1 MFSNLHPI
9 DQIKDLIENE
19 NLSFLIGAGFSKNI
33 SPDFPLW
40 RELLADAIWEKYGTG
55 KENERKKK
63 EKAIADKVIREHG
76 LLGVASKIVSDAGFH
91 EAVDYYIEQHIP
103 YLALAN
109 DGSVV
114 IKIAGNEL
122 EGKASLECHQLLRQ
136 LNIKNIY
143 TFNYDNA
150 LEFCLGDK
158 RVYGIEKKKLE
169 EELERRKREIESLR
183 EEYGSFLQEAEQIK
197 ISTSELTSGSV
208 SPDSKKSVGEYRDLE
223 NLEKMNH
230 EFSERLKELN
240 SMVFNLAVR
249 VGEVQKKLDDSYL
262 VISKSSD
269 ITQTDEGR
277 NIFKIH
283 SSLRLN
289 QNEEYGFDGDK
300 HSHYIITQDDYE
312 NYERKHSAFVNLM
325 RIDLL
330 RKRFCII
337 GVSGSD
343 ANFLAWIGWVKDV
356 LDKTGNE
363 DGIQQKHSF
372 FVYAGNDSLSTDMK
386 QMLENHFIIPVILK
400 DYFKDAKD
408 DTERVKK
415 FLEYIQPSINNTIEM
430 VRLWKIV
437 DRRNLES
444 TKSLSIDEVSL
455 KQLCKLSNTNV
466 FFKPLSI
473 VHYAAVGIENSAY
486 YNLKDAVDEKLKVII
501 AAMRC
506 SMLPIRPILLKE
518 LTEVLHKSKD
528 SYIKEGLGYVTRRHK
543 LLYNPDSLTKSE
555 LAEDRYTSILSRLYL
570 YDFPSERECTFE
582 CKTGLDHIRLY
593 SLQRLLYDT
602 SSIDLKDNRIV
613 SLFANPQELTLAN
626 DWLNMLTRD
635 IDSPIGD
642 AARRSIKKY
651 NTYHLSEYVD
661 SYLKEMREK
670 KEPETYGKVSN
681 TIYLGGRG
689 SGYENAAVL
698 LNSLIELGVTFA
710 ERAVLSD
717 NDWIDLAHELMPYHP
732 YSVSFYT
739 IARGSKDSVINR
751 VAQELMYEGHSYEV
765 ASNVLKR
772 ILEAICCKNVPDW
785 MIEPMAQ
792 FAKCLFVAVPV
803 SRWGKIFK
811 EKILLYL
818 DYANKKAHYNT
829 QKAIYEMI
837 SAGVEYIKD
846 KQIKLVLLKHV
857 LQAKVNERT
866 GNFLNALAIS
876 AKDGVTVKDFAP
888 LSKLLVDF
896 AQKKNG
902 RMQAYILFNLSSLL
916 NRDDLLKVSDVL
928 AEQAL
933 NDNYLAVPYAY
944 LIKNIREKSSAIKDK
959 IAEREDVWQS
969 GISDTGARIGDGY
982 VKVSQ
987 IDKILHFSKTQ
998 ASHIWDD
1005 LVETLKKVNARLDRS
1020 RNPKVDQGMFSSEN
1034 TFREIVMDMRL
1045 FVHRHS
1051 DYLQRKPN
1059 FNEVVT
1065 DLENTYYRCCFNK
1078 TILQMIS
1085 DDETYRAIR
1094 RMMTETEIGG
1104 IESLSTEYKALVSCL
1119 LSKESAYVNYLFL
1132 HLSWVIKDHKDFFSQ
1147 QEFVALFIAILDSY
1161 QKYFMEL
1168 DKQDRWNIRGC
1179 EKEIAEKCLIE
1190 ISKVLTEWG
1199 YKHPFWSAYKKKF
1212 FVK

>member
-19 NLSFLIGAGFSKNI
+19 SLSFLIGAGFSKNI
-33 SPDFPLW
+33 SPVFPLW

-63 EKAIADKVIREHG
+63 EKAIADKVIREQG

-91 EAVDYYIEQHIP
+91 EAVDYYIEQHTP
-103 YLALAN
+103 YLALAE

-114 IKIAGNEL
+114 LKKAGNEL
-122 EGKASLECHQLLRQ
+122 KGKVSLECHQLLRQ

-158 RVYGIEKKKLE
+158 RFYGREKKKLE
-169 EELERRKREIESLR
+169 DDLESQKRNRESLR
-183 EEYGSFLQEAEQIK
+183 EEYNIFLQDAEQIK
-197 ISTSELTSGSV
+197 SSTSDLTSYSV
-208 SPDSKKSVGEYRDLE
+208 SPDSKKSIGDYKDRKY
-223 NLEKMNH
+223 LEKKNQ
-230 EFSERLKELN
+230 EYLERLKELDAK
-240 SMVFNLAVR
+240 VFNLAGR
-249 VGEVQKKLDDSYL
+249 IGEVQKKLDDSYL

-363 DGIQQKHSF
+363 DGIQQKHSY
-372 FVYAGNDSLSTDMK
+372 FVYAGNDSLSNDMK

-400 DYFKDAKD
+400 DFFKDAKD

-455 KQLCKLSNTNV
+455 KQLCELSNTNL

-501 AAMRC
+501 AATRC
-506 SMLPIRPILLKE
+506 SMLPIRPSLLKK
-518 LTEVLHKSKD
+518 LSAFLNKSKD
-528 SYIKEGLGYVTRRHK
+528 SYIREGLGYVTRRHK
-543 LLYNPDSLTKSE
+543 LLYEPHLLTKTE
-555 LAEDRYTSILSRLYL
+555 QAEDRYTSILSRLYL
-570 YDFPSERECTFE
+570 YDFPSEKECTFE

-593 SLQRLLYDT
+593 SLQQLLYGT
-602 SSIDLKDNRIV
+602 PKVNLKDNRIV
-613 SLFANPQELTLAN
+613 SLFANPQELVLAN
-626 DWLNMLTRD
+626 DWLKWLIRD
-635 IDSPIGD
+635 IDSPIVD
-642 AARRSIKKY
+642 AARRTIKKY
-651 NTYHLSEYVD
+651 SIYHLSEYIE

-670 KEPETYGKVSN
+670 KEPETYGNVSN
-681 TIYLGGRG
+681 TFYLGGRV

-710 ERAVLSD
+710 GHTVLSD

-732 YSVSFYT
+732 YPVSFYT
-739 IARGSKDSVINR
+739 IARGSKESVINR
-751 VAQELMYEGHSYEV
+751 VAQELTYEGHSYEV
-765 ASNVLKR
+765 APDILRRVLM
-772 ILEAICCKNVPDW
+772 AICSKKVPNW
-785 MIEPMAQ
+785 MIDPMAR
-792 FAKCLFVAVPV
+792 FARCLFVAVPV
-803 SRWGKIFK
+803 SKWGKIFK
-811 EKILLYL
+811 EKISLCL
-818 DYANKKAHYNT
+818 DYANNKAHYNT

-837 SAGVEYIKD
+837 SAGVEYIRD

-857 LQAKVNERT
+857 LQAKVNKST
-866 GNFLNALAIS
+866 GNYLNALAIS
-876 AKDGVTVKDFAP
+876 AKDGVTVKDFAS

-896 AQKKNG
+896 AQQKNG
-902 RMQAYILFNLSSLL
+902 RLQAYILFNLSSLL

-933 NDNYLAVPYAY
+933 NDNKLTVPYAY
-944 LIKNIREKSSAIKDK
+944 LIKNIRDKSSAFKDK
-959 IAEREDVWQS
+959 IVEREDVWQS

-987 IDKILHFSKTQ
+987 IDKILHFSETQ
-998 ASHIWDD
+998 VSHIWVDM
-1005 LVETLKKVNARLDRS
+1005 VETLKKVKSRLDLS
-1020 RNPKVDQGMFSSEN
+1020 RNQKVDQGMFSIEN

-1051 DYLQRKPN
+1051 DYLQKKPN
-1059 FNEVVT
+1059 YKEVVT

-1085 DDETYRAIR
+1085 DDEMYRAIR

-1104 IESLSTEYKALVSCL
+1104 IESLSTEYKALLSCL

-1132 HLSWVIKDHKDFFSQ
+1132 HLSWVIKEHKDFFRQ
-1147 QEFVALFIAILDSY
+1147 QEFVTLFIAILDSY
-1161 QKYFMEL
+1161 QKYFIEL
-1168 DKQDRWNIRGC
+1168 DQQERWNIRGC